1 MNIKGL
7 LGNMITVPIRNEES
21 ATVKKAEKTIKSDEA
36 HDREPDG
43 QQSFSNQEKDKGP
56 MSDEQFKQALELMKN
71 LPSVKDQ
78 NWKVESHLEN
88 GKKFILVKD
97 HLGQV
102 IRRIPEMELW
112 TLPFDKDARTG
123 QLLKKSA

>member
-7 LGNMITVPIRNEES
+7 LGNMITAPIRNGDGS
-21 ATVKKAEKTIKSDEA
+21 SVKKAEKTIKADES
-36 HDREPDG
+36 HDRDPSG
-43 QQSFSNQEKDKGP
+43 QQFSNQEKEKGP
-56 MSDEQFKQALELMKN
+56 MSDEQFEQALELMKN
-71 LPSVKDQ
+71 LPSVKEQ
-78 NWKVESHLEN
+78 NWNVETRVEN
-88 GKKFILVKD
+88 GKKFIFVKD